1 MPQDVD
7 AANLGP
13 IRLRNFRVT
22 ETPAL
27 PWYRL
32 LFSSRML
39 LCIYTGMISG
49 LPLYL
54 LLQLLPA
61 WLRTEGVSLADI
73 GLFALVG
80 FPYNWKFIWAPLL
93 DRYALP
99 WLGRRRGWMLV
110 FQLALAASVACVGFM
125 PATSAL
131 WTVAVVAV
139 VVALF
144 SASLDIVVDAYR
156 RELLS
161 DRELGLGNSIHV
173 QAYRLSSLIPGSLG
187 VILGDFLPWSTVF
200 VVMGAFVATGA
211 ALTLTIAEM
220 PAPLPRKQG
229 LLATVIEPFSEFLQ
243 RLGWSRAL
251 AVIAFVFLYKL
262 GDSMATALST
272 PFYIDLGFSLSQIGS
287 IAKVAS
293 LSASIVGAMV
303 GGISMLWLG
312 INRALWL
319 FGLLQAMTILGFY
332 ILSLVGNNPYW
343 LTAVIAVEYLG
354 VGMGT
359 AALTA
364 FIAHTTALQYAASQL
379 ALLTAIA
386 ALPRTFVNAATGFLV
401 EAVGWST
408 FFLISTALAVPGLL
422 LLIWVAPWNGATT
435 SGGQPSH

>member
-1 MPQDVD
+1 
-7 AANLGP
+7 
-13 IRLRNFRVT
+13 VT
-22 ETPAL
+22 ETPAA

-39 LCIYTGMISG
+39 ICVYTGFISG

-93 DRYALP
+93 DRYTLP

-110 FQLALAASVACVGFM
+110 FQLLLAASVMCVGFA
-125 PATSAL
+125 PVKAAL
-131 WTVAVVAV
+131 WTVAAVAV

-156 RELLS
+156 REILS

-200 VVMGAFVATGA
+200 IAMSAFVALGA
-211 ALTLTIAEM
+211 ALTFALAEM
-220 PAPLPRKQG
+220 PAAPPRKQG
-229 LLATVIEPFSEFLQ
+229 LLATVIEPFREFAR

-251 AVIAFVFLYKL
+251 AVIGFVFLYKL
-262 GDSMATALST
+262 GDSLATALST

-293 LSASIVGAMV
+293 LSASIAGAMI
-303 GGISMLWLG
+303 GGVSMLWLG
-312 INRALWL
+312 INRALWI
-319 FGLLQAMTILGFY
+319 FGLLQALAILGFY
-332 ILSLVGNNPYW
+332 VLSLVGNNPYC
-343 LTAVIAVEYLG
+343 LAAVIAVEYLG

-364 FIAHTTALQYAASQL
+364 FIARTTTLQFAASQL

-386 ALPRTFVNAATGFLV
+386 ALPRTFINAASGYLV

-408 FFLISTALAVPGLL
+408 FFLISTTLALPGLL
-422 LLIWVAPWNGATT
+422 LLLWVAPWNGLE
-435 SGGQPSH
+435 SQPSH

>member
-1 MPQDVD
+1 MPQTSVLPD
-7 AANLGP
+7 P
-13 IRLRNFRVT
+13 IRCRNFRVT
-22 ETPAL
+22 ETPAT

-39 LCIYTGMISG
+39 ICIYTGAISG

-61 WLRTEGVSLADI
+61 WLRKEGVSLADI

-80 FPYNWKFIWAPLL
+80 FPYNWKFVWAPLL

-110 FQLALAASVACVGFM
+110 FQLLLAASVACIGFV
-125 PATSAL
+125 PVTEAL
-131 WTVAVVAV
+131 WTVAAVAV

-173 QAYRLSSLIPGSLG
+173 QAYRLASLIPGSLG
-187 VILGDFLPWSTVF
+187 VILGDFLPWSSVF
-200 VVMGAFVATGA
+200 VIMAGFVAAGA
-211 ALTLTIAEM
+211 ALAFVVTEL
-220 PAPLPRKQG
+220 PAAPPRKQG
-229 LLATVIEPFSEFLQ
+229 LLATVIEPFRDFVQ
-243 RLGWSRAL
+243 RLGWSRVL

-272 PFYIDLGFSLSQIGS
+272 PFYIDLGFSLSEIGS

-293 LSASIVGAMV
+293 LSASIVGAMI

-312 INRALWL
+312 INRGLWL
-319 FGLLQAMTILGFY
+319 FGLLQALAIMGFY
-332 ILSLVGNNPYW
+332 VLSLVGNNPYW
-343 LTAVIAVEYLG
+343 LAVVIAVEYLG

-364 FIAHTTALQYAASQL
+364 FIARTTALQYAASQL

-386 ALPRTFVNAATGFLV
+386 ALPRTFINAATGFLV

-408 FFLISTALAVPGLL
+408 FFLISTALAIPGLVL
-422 LLIWVAPWNGATT
+422 LWWVAPWNGDD
-435 SGGQPSH
+435 QPSH